1 MMLKDCKAI
10 KDFMCCFYGVSS
22 QLSTTDSDHVL
33 MKILKNF
40 AQRSATET
48 LHYFV
53 YKYME
58 FYTCCIQRI

>member
-22 QLSTTDSDHVL
+22 QLSPTDSDHVL

-58 FYTCCIQRI
+58 FYTCCI